1 MFCFVEIDVLKKK
14 KTNLFF
20 FKKAEKAQ
28 AEMASVAELQSV
40 AAEAKL
46 ALAQADVDREQV
58 RFCFVITIIVKKI
71 IFFLV
76 TNISGKSPRRR
87 QNQSQNNQQQ

>member
-1 MFCFVEIDVLKKK
+1 MFCFIEIDVLKK
-14 KTNLFF
+14 TNLFFF

-58 RFCFVITIIVKKI
+58 RFCLF
-71 IFFLV
+71 
-76 TNISGKSPRRR
+76 
-87 QNQSQNNQQQ
+87 